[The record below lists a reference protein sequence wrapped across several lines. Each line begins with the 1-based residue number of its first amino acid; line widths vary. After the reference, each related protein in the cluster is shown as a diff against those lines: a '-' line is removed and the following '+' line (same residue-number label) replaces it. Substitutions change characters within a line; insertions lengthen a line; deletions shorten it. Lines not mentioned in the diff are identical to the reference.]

1 MALIEDA
8 LAAARQAKSIRATV
22 YALRCLSNA
31 KAFAGDE
38 AAGRRDAL
46 EALQIAEQR
55 GDYVQSL
62 MILIDVAACCSDDL
76 QLALQYVTRVI
87 EATPFPSRLDD
98 LANAL
103 NRASVY
109 SFLLGHYDEAL
120 AKAQEAVDL
129 DGSHDVPAET
139 STGIRTIATLAAL
152 RPEMFARDPATSVA
166 RAARLLGY
174 AAESIRDGERPF
186 QRLRDARHDA
196 LAVLADSIGMQR
208 VERLM
213 AEGSA
218 MTREQA
224 ISEAFALCG

>member
-62 MILIDVAACCSDDL
+62 MILIDVAACCSDDV
-76 QLALQYVTRVI
+76 QLALQYVTRVT
-87 EATPFPSRLDD
+87 EATPFPCRLDD

-120 AKAQEAVDL
+120 AKAQEALDL
-129 DGSHDVPAET
+129 DDSHDVPAET
-139 STGIRTIATLAAL
+139 STAIRTIATLAAL
-152 RPEMFARDPATSVA
+152 RPEMFARDPATNVA

-174 AAESIRDGERPF
+174 AVESIRDGERPF
-186 QRLRDARHDA
+186 QRVRDARHDA
-196 LAVLADSIGMQR
+196 LAVLAGSIGMQR